1 MRNIPPPANNFPT
14 GSPAPSH
21 PESEST
27 SSPAPSRLASR
38 SQTPRPRS
46 PPRSKWINVCVRGFA
61 SGSRVISSDHRVCG
75 WDDRI
80 KIKHLQHTHN
90 NGEQKKLNKVYK
102 KRNFFCNSFSGFI
115 GLSYLWKG
123 KGGACGLLGL
133 LSLFF
138 SKEVLRFAF
147 LAMRA
152 CMLHTAG
159 ERRRPRAFPCIV
171 DC

>member
-1 MRNIPPPANNFPT
+1 M
-14 GSPAPSH
+14 
-21 PESEST
+21 
-27 SSPAPSRLASR
+27 
-38 SQTPRPRS
+38 
-46 PPRSKWINVCVRGFA
+46 
-61 SGSRVISSDHRVCG
+61 CG

-80 KIKHLQHTHN
+80 KIKHLQHTHTTMEN
-90 NGEQKKLNKVYK
+90 KKKIEQSLQKAQF
-102 KRNFFCNSFSGFI
+102 FFCKRFSGFI

>member
-1 MRNIPPPANNFPT
+1 M
-14 GSPAPSH
+14 
-21 PESEST
+21 
-27 SSPAPSRLASR
+27 
-38 SQTPRPRS
+38 
-46 PPRSKWINVCVRGFA
+46 
-61 SGSRVISSDHRVCG
+61 CG

-102 KRNFFCNSFSGFI
+102 SAIFFKRFSGFI